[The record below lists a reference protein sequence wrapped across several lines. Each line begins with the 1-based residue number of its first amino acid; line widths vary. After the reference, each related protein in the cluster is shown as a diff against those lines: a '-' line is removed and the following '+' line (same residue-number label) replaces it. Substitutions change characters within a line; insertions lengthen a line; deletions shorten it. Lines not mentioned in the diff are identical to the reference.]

1 MLKACV
7 WSPLRHRA
15 FESFRIVQSYG
26 RIIAAMVTLLVTVL
40 LAALAAGAQSLTPGT
55 GRIVGRVVDAET
67 GAPVA
72 GVRVYLSGPVSPTA
86 PWPPGPRPALPP
98 APPQARPLPATP
110 PLPDPSF
117 FAILDRLTSET
128 RADGMFEIRDV
139 PNGRWAVVAQKEGF
153 IANRGLST
161 PLIEM
166 EAGRTLTASD
176 IRLDRGGV
184 ITGRVL
190 DARGNPM
197 SRVQVSTTQFEK
209 LPGGTIRTTGGS
221 PTVETNDR
229 GEFRLSG
236 VQPGVHY
243 VVAQPPPAIIPIIG
257 GTTPPQSP
265 STHVATF
272 YPGLPDAAAAS
283 PVNVVPG
290 KITNGIEF
298 SLFIAPAYQVSGIV
312 VDSTGR
318 PVAGAIVRLPSR
330 MPFGAPFLMSAP
342 SDSNGRFRV
351 TNVPAGTY
359 GVMAAVP
366 RVRSNGAGA
375 SASLSFGDAARP
387 GAAPEV
393 TIESDVANLHVVA
406 SQP

>member
-1 MLKACV
+1 
-7 WSPLRHRA
+7 
-15 FESFRIVQSYG
+15 
-26 RIIAAMVTLLVTVL
+26 
-40 LAALAAGAQSLTPGT
+40 
-55 GRIVGRVVDAET
+55 
-67 GAPVA
+67 
-72 GVRVYLSGPVSPTA
+72 
-86 PWPPGPRPALPP
+86 
-98 APPQARPLPATP
+98 
-110 PLPDPSF
+110 
-117 FAILDRLTSET
+117 
-128 RADGMFEIRDV
+128 MFEIRDV
-139 PNGRWAVVAQKEGF
+139 PNGRWAVVAQKDGF
-153 IANRGLST
+153 IANRGLSS

-166 EAGRTLTASD
+166 AAGRTLAASD

-197 SRVQVSTTQFEK
+197 SRVQVRTTQFDK

-221 PTVETNDR
+221 STMETNDR

-243 VVAQPPPAIIPIIG
+243 VVAQPPPAMIPIIG

-265 STHVATF
+265 STYVATF

-283 PVNVVPG
+283 PVTVVHG
-290 KITNGIEF
+290 KTTNAIEF
-298 SLFIAPAYQVSGIV
+298 SLFSVPAYQVSGIV
-312 VDSTGR
+312 VDSAGR
-318 PVAGAIVRLPSR
+318 PVAGAIVRLSSR
-330 MPFGAPFLMSAP
+330 MPFGPPFLMSAA

-366 RVRSNGAGA
+366 RVTQNGTGV
-375 SASLSFGDAARP
+375 SGGLSFGDAARP

-393 TIESDVANLHVVA
+393 TIEGNAGNLRVVA